1 VSGSA
6 PPRQIRSFVAIG
18 DSFTEGLDD
27 PAADGGYL
35 GWADRLAA
43 HLAAHLDAAI
53 AAARS
58 ADRLRYANLA
68 IRGKLLRQVL
78 IDQLPVAAGLRADLV
93 SFCAGGND
101 LLRPSGDP
109 ARLAALFETG
119 VRRLRDAGSTVLM
132 MTGFD
137 PVAIPVLRRVRPK
150 IDEYNERL
158 RDIAGRY
165 DCPLVDLWT
174 MDRLYDQRAWSVDR
188 LHLSAEGHRRIALH
202 AAAALGV
209 PTDAD
214 PDEPWPPAE
223 PAPYWWRRRRSDVRW
238 ARAYLAP
245 WISRRLRG
253 TSSCDGRTPKRPR
266 LDPL

>member
-1 VSGSA
+1 VSDSA
-6 PPRQIRSFVAIG
+6 HFPQVRSFVAIG

-43 HLAAHLDAAI
+43 HLDAALV
-53 AAARS
+53 AAGS
-58 ADRLRYANLA
+58 GDRLRYANLA
-68 IRGKLLRQVL
+68 VRGKLLRQVL
-78 IDQLPVAAGLRADLV
+78 IDQLPVAAALRADLV

-137 PVAIPVLRRVRPK
+137 PQAIPVLRRVRPK
-150 IDEYNERL
+150 LDDYNQRL

-165 DCPLVDLWT
+165 DCLLVDLWT
-174 MDRLYDQRAWSVDR
+174 MERLYDRRAWSVDR
-188 LHLSAEGHRRIALH
+188 LHLSAAGHRRIALH

-209 PTDAD
+209 PADGD
-214 PDEPWPPAE
+214 PDEPGPPADPN
-223 PAPYWWRRRRSDVRW
+223 PAWRHRRRDDLRW

-245 WISRRLRG
+245 WLGRRLRG
-253 TSSCDGRTPKRPR
+253 TSSGDGRLAKRPD
-266 LDPL
+266 LDSL

>member
-1 VSGSA
+1 MSGNT
-6 PPRQIRSFVAIG
+6 PPALIRSFVAIG

-43 HLAAHLDAAI
+43 HLDAAVV
-53 AAARS
+53 AAGS
-58 ADRLRYANLA
+58 GDHLRYANLA
-68 IRGKLLRQVL
+68 VRGKLLRQVL
-78 IDQLPVAAGLRADLV
+78 IDQLPAAAGLRADLV

-119 VRRLRDAGSTVLM
+119 VRRLRDAGSAVLV

-137 PVAIPVLRRVRPK
+137 PSAIPVLRRVRPK
-150 IDEYNERL
+150 LDDYNERL

-165 DCPLVDLWT
+165 DCALVDLWT

-188 LHLSAEGHRRIALH
+188 LHLSAEGHRRIALL
-202 AAAALGV
+202 AAATLGV
-209 PTDAD
+209 PTGAD
-214 PDEPWPPAE
+214 PDEPWPPAD
-223 PAPYWWRRRRSDVRW
+223 PTPHWWRRRHSDLRW

-245 WISRRLRG
+245 WLSRRLRG
-253 TSSCDGRTPKRPR
+253 TSSGDGRPPKRQH